1 MDIYPWHVWDS
12 MWSALINCL
21 YKHIKAA
28 GKYIYNGW
36 INIISSIYPSNL
48 RNAKIKYKTMIEI
61 VMIIVIII
69 DEEGANKQI
78 DSRNMNHNN
87 TKRLEYIIKFLIGQT
102 LHSDLI

>member
-1 MDIYPWHVWDS
+1 
-12 MWSALINCL
+12 
-21 YKHIKAA
+21 
-28 GKYIYNGW
+28 
-36 INIISSIYPSNL
+36 
-48 RNAKIKYKTMIEI
+48 MIEI